1 MRLGGWDGAAGKSSQ
16 PGVFSKDAVLDAKVR
31 SDTPVIAPRQ
41 QSERCWDYVGHPHIL
56 WGLGIVE

>member
-16 PGVFSKDAVLDAKVR
+16 PGVFSRDAVLDAKVR

-41 QSERCWDYVGHPHIL
+41 QSE
-56 WGLGIVE
+56 